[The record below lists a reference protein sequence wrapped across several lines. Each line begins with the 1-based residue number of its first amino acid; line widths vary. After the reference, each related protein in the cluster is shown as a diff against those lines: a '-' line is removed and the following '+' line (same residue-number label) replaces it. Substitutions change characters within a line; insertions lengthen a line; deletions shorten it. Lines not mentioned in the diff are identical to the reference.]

1 MSSPIEYFHQSD
13 LFLISINSFIYSIL
27 LHSLSLLKF
36 CVVSFSIHEL
46 LQLFVSFR
54 SSFKRHLFV
63 HFPTSSYLSSLHI
76 SFIVFFSSQFLG
88 LPCLLSPVC
97 YMVIALFVAGM
108 LSPTKEKGSGFGS
121 KQLHKIQNMLH
132 HRPRSGSWGHKH
144 EKEKNEKISK
154 YTCYNVLLN
163 NAQGP

>member
-1 MSSPIEYFHQSD
+1 MLSHFQSMNYCNC
-13 LFLISINSFIYSIL
+13 LCPLGLHLKGNFSFIFLDPSICHPFIFL
-27 LHSLSLLKF
+27 L
-36 CVVSFSIHEL
+36 
-46 LQLFVSFR
+46 LF
-54 SSFKRHLFV
+54 
-63 HFPTSSYLSSLHI
+63 
-76 SFIVFFSSQFLG
+76 FFSQSLG
-88 LPCLLSPVC
+88 LSYLLSPVC